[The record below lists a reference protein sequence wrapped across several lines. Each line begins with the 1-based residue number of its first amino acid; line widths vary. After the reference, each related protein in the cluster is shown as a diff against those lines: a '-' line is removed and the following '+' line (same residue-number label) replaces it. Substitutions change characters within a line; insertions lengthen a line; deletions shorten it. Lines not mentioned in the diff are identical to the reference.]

1 MLFFYNYKV
10 ALKLFLM
17 PKIDSFKIH
26 RFDDKI
32 LERTVFMT
40 TELFLIFALATILN
54 IRNISNCVLAPVTMP
69 LKN

>member
-1 MLFFYNYKV
+1 
-10 ALKLFLM
+10 M
-17 PKIDSFKIH
+17 PKIESFKIH

-54 IRNISNCVLAPVTMP
+54 IRNISNCVLAPVSMP

>member
-1 MLFFYNYKV
+1 MTQ
-10 ALKLFLM
+10 
-17 PKIDSFKIH
+17 IESFKIH

-32 LERTVFMT
+32 FERTLFT
-40 TELFLIFALATILN
+40 TLELFLIFALATILN